1 MTSTNIKRK
10 RTKSSLASTQDFL
23 NIQDQ
28 STTIVPTSTTKS
40 RNRFYNRPESVFR
53 VEKNSEYF
61 RSNGFNHSLASMG
74 EKNSI
79 ES

>member
-1 MTSTNIKRK
+1 M
-10 RTKSSLASTQDFL
+10 KSSLASTQDFL

-28 STTIVPTSTTKS
+28 STTIVPTSTKS

-61 RSNGFNHSLASMG
+61 KSNGFNHSLASMN
-74 EKNSI
+74 EKGSI
-79 ES
+79 DSQKFSKVRVL